1 MPANKQYYIETKL
14 TKGRWTLVHTETRHK
29 EALQYVVDH
38 AGNKYPMRIVR
49 VVRTVVF
56 DGSKS

>member
-1 MPANKQYYIETKL
+1 VDVYRQ
-14 TKGRWTLVHTETRHK
+14 HK
-29 EALQYVVDH
+29 DALWRVKES
-38 AGNKYPMRIVR
+38 AKAKYPMRIVR

>member
-1 MPANKQYYIETKL
+1 VSKFYYVEIKFGT
-14 TKGRWTLVHTETRHK
+14 RWTLVETHTRQTD
-29 EALQYVVDH
+29 ALQYVKDNS
-38 AGNKYPMRIVR
+38 GEKYPMRIVR